1 MQTRTQPTASKL
13 TCGFLQGAPLQNLGI
28 HRDDRSLGGVWKDA
42 PPANALCAIATVHR
56 LRLLSTMDVHTTRLV
71 SSIYML
77 VLGVGIGMVMQVT
90 VLAVQNAV
98 DRRHLGSATSTVT
111 FLRSMGGSFGT
122 AVGGAVLANRLSD
135 KLHQLPAASGIDAS
149 QLQSAA
155 QIFALPPA
163 LRDRVGEAFGSAITT
178 VFLVSV
184 PFILAAFALS
194 LLLPELPLR
203 GRDHEAAPEPAEAA
217 PEAAAARAR

>member
-1 MQTRTQPTASKL
+1 
-13 TCGFLQGAPLQNLGI
+13 
-28 HRDDRSLGGVWKDA
+28 
-42 PPANALCAIATVHR
+42 
-56 LRLLSTMDVHTTRLV
+56 
-71 SSIYML
+71 ML

-122 AVGGAVLANRLSD
+122 AVGGAVVANRLSD
-135 KLHQLPAASGIDAS
+135 KLHQIPAASGIDAS

-203 GRDHEAAPEPAEAA
+203 GREHEPQPAPADAASD
-217 PEAAAARAR
+217 AAAARAR

>member
-98 DRRHLGSATSTVT
+98 DRRHLGSATS
-111 FLRSMGGSFGT
+111 
-122 AVGGAVLANRLSD
+122 
-135 KLHQLPAASGIDAS
+135 
-149 QLQSAA
+149 
-155 QIFALPPA
+155 
-163 LRDRVGEAFGSAITT
+163 
-178 VFLVSV
+178 
-184 PFILAAFALS
+184 
-194 LLLPELPLR
+194 
-203 GRDHEAAPEPAEAA
+203 
-217 PEAAAARAR
+217 